1 MPLNVAGY
9 RQARPNTTGN
19 CDRYRILHHQIRG
32 REAIEPATIRVHTA
46 HNRQVEIAMQEIEQL
61 QQNLAAAGYIA
72 DQELG
77 TVLHLS
83 QALQRPVLLE
93 GDAGVGKTAVAQALA
108 AAQQLKL
115 IRLQCYEGL
124 DVTTA
129 LYEWNYQKQLMS
141 VRLNERD
148 NVSNQALEQQIFS
161 EDYLLPRPLLQAIMS
176 DQPALLLI
184 DEIDRADDEFEAF
197 LLEVLA
203 DFQISIPELGTIVAK
218 HKPQVILTS
227 NASRELSD
235 ALRRRCLYHFV
246 DYPDHS
252 KEKRILEKQLPDLDQ
267 QLAASIVDFVQRL
280 RGEHLRKT
288 PGVAETLDWAAA
300 LMQMNVSELE
310 NSMQTIEASLGCLLK
325 TRADLEQA
333 DQAWVDSLLHPEPAG
348 TS

>member
-1 MPLNVAGY
+1 
-9 RQARPNTTGN
+9 
-19 CDRYRILHHQIRG
+19 
-32 REAIEPATIRVHTA
+32 
-46 HNRQVEIAMQEIEQL
+46 MQEIDRL
-61 QQNLAAAGYIA
+61 QQNLATAGYIA
-72 DQELG
+72 DHELG

-93 GDAGVGKTAVAQALA
+93 GDAGVGKTGVALA
-108 AAQQLKL
+108 LANAQNLKL

-124 DVTTA
+124 DVSTA

-141 VRLNERD
+141 VRLSERD
-148 NVSNQALEQQIFS
+148 EIATTALEQQIFS
-161 EDYLLPRPLLQAIMS
+161 EAYLLPRPLLQAITT

-218 HKPQVILTS
+218 HTPQVILTS

-252 KEKRILEKQLPDLDQ
+252 KEQRILQKQLPDLDQ
-267 QLAASIVDFVQRL
+267 KLASSIVDFVQRL

-310 NSMQTIEASLGCLLK
+310 NSMQAIESSLGCLLK
-325 TRADLEQA
+325 TRSDLEQA
-333 DQAWVDSLLHPEPAG
+333 DKAWVSALLQPESS